1 MAKNAYLIISD
12 LHDFC
17 KNLDNRYDYPGEIN
31 QVKEKIIELGML
43 YRERGFN
50 VTAVLMG
57 DVNNRSFNNVN
68 GAILNNNYWIV
79 ANKLFE
85 KIYSVLGNHETTYYN
100 SNPFFTLV
108 NKIESDKVKTLHNKV
123 WQPIGMLNT
132 INVVDKFDD
141 GEVAFHFNHYGCP
154 ITYPDKGQF
163 NIGLFH
169 TDFVFS
175 EIAKASEDVYHMN
188 AYVGKSISAKN
199 NELLELYDICF
210 FAHHHKLYGCW
221 NITTDTN
228 HKCIISHLASLGRPN
243 VTEVDD
249 NFLERNIPVV
259 IVEDGKFVTVEDNK
273 FNLPSRAECVREDI
287 VELNHVAYERT
298 KALQLAKDYSP
309 TSDDPIE
316 NVKTFCSTDTYL
328 MKIFTDLI
336 EHDKDGLSQELE
348 EEIKSEGITIWN

>member
-1 MAKNAYLIISD
+1 MEKNAYLIISD

-17 KNLDNRYDYPGEIN
+17 KNLDNRFNYPNEIDL
-31 QVKEKIIELGML
+31 VKEKIIELGVM
-43 YRERGFN
+43 YKNRGYD
-50 VTAVLMG
+50 VTAILLG
-57 DVNNRSFNNVN
+57 DVNNRSFSNVN

-79 ANKLFE
+79 ADKLFN

-108 NKIESDKVKTLHNKV
+108 NKIESDKVKMLHNKV
-123 WQPIGMLNT
+123 WQPIGMLN
-132 INVVDKFDD
+132 IFNIVDKFED
-141 GEVAFHFNHYGCP
+141 GNVAFHFNHYGCP
-154 ITYPDKGQF
+154 ITYPDRSKF

-175 EIAKASEDVYHMN
+175 ELAKASEDVNHMN
-188 AYVGKSISAKN
+188 AYIKKAISANN

-221 NITTDTN
+221 QITTDSGHN
-228 HKCIISHLASLGRPN
+228 CVVSHLASLGRPN

-259 IVEDGKFVTVEDNK
+259 IIEDGNFKCVEDNK
-273 FNLPSRAECVREDI
+273 FMLLSRAECVREDI

-298 KALQLAKDYSP
+298 QALQLAKDYVP
-309 TSDDPIE
+309 TSDDPVE
-316 NVKTFCSTDTYL
+316 NVKIFCSNDNYL
-328 MKIFTDLI
+328 TKVFEDLT
-336 EHDKDGLSQELE
+336 EKDKDSLTEELE
-348 EEIKSEGITIWN
+348 YEIKEEGITIWK